1 MRVLGWGGSCRGKE
15 RSIGGGGSGRAPLLT
30 PQLLVTVYPGLGR
43 WWWGRCEGPEA
54 PAHPGPLL
62 PPPPLLPSSLEWHPI
77 SWWPS
82 PLAPLL
88 TCHHPAHL
96 EDSGPHLAST
106 PSLIL
111 TCNYDV
117 WNSSLPS
124 QPEAPGEPPATPHSP
139 PTHPHIEPSQFGRSE
154 PFPER
159 IGLNSAP
166 CRSPWELRFC
176 LHTILEPGSWPY
188 MALGP
193 GPAREKLGGAVVSTT
208 SQA

>member
-1 MRVLGWGGSCRGKE
+1 M
-15 RSIGGGGSGRAPLLT
+15 RAPLLT
-30 PQLLVTVYPGLGR
+30 AQQLVTVHPGLGR
-43 WWWGRCEGPEA
+43 RWGRCEGPEA

-88 TCHHPAHL
+88 TCHRPIHL

-117 WNSSLPS
+117 WNSSLPN
-124 QPEAPGEPPATPHSP
+124 QPEAPGDPAPL
-139 PTHPHIEPSQFGRSE
+139 PTHTHLEPSQFGRSE

-159 IGLNSAP
+159 IVLNSAP
-166 CRSPWELRFC
+166 CRPPWELRFC
-176 LHTILEPGSWPY
+176 LHTILEPGSRPY
-188 MALGP
+188 APPYVALGP